1 MQLLKRHRIAKPWKE
16 EGSYKDYEELLSLK
30 NKEQE
35 RENKIEKDKEGG
47 GLRQL
52 LLTERERK
60 TEKKEGTNGG
70 RREGE

>member
-1 MQLLKRHRIAKPWKE
+1 MKRHRIAKPWNE

-52 LLTERERK
+52 LLTEREK
-60 TEKKEGTNGG
+60 D
-70 RREGE
+70 

>member
-1 MQLLKRHRIAKPWKE
+1 LKRHRIAKPWNE
-16 EGSYKDYEELLSLK
+16 EGSYKDYEEFLSLK

-52 LLTERERK
+52 LLTEREKDR
-60 TEKKEGTNGG
+60 EEGGKRG
-70 RREGE
+70 RG